1 MLDKETFKTV
11 VKSAPLVSIDF
22 IVKSDN
28 MILLG
33 NRVNNPAKDYLFTP
47 GGRVYK
53 NEKIVDAIIRIAVN
67 ELGVSLKSIPK
78 FLGVFEHFYDDSI
91 FENVSTHY
99 VNLAFEVKIEVIS
112 NLPSLQHDDYKWLTI
127 EELLKS
133 QLVHQYVKDY
143 FKN

>member
-1 MLDKETFKTV
+1 M
-11 VKSAPLVSIDF
+11 
-22 IVKSDN
+22 
-28 MILLG
+28 G
-33 NRVNNPAKDYLFTP
+33 
-47 GGRVYK
+47 
-53 NEKIVDAIIRIAVN
+53 
-67 ELGVSLKSIPK
+67 
-78 FLGVFEHFYDDSI
+78 DDSI